1 MKTLIAMIVILL
13 ATSSVSGETMDERR
27 DRQRKQQLIEQIEM
41 EQMREHIFRRRM
53 LEEQEDMEREIR
65 KLREQLEDFND
76 R

>member
-13 ATSSVSGETMDERR
+13 AASPASGETMDERR